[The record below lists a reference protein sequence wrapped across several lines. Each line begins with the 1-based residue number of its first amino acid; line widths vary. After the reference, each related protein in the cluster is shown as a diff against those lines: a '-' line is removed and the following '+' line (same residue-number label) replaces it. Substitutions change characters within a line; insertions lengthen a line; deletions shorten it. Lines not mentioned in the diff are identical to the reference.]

1 MGSISTLEDEV
12 QNLLPQSAAFDPPP
26 WQPLHVH
33 DPPEPPPP
41 DTREAEL
48 AALAAQEKL
57 GHDGKRQRV
66 RARRTV
72 DPFGG
77 LERWKIF
84 RTVKTSIHDELSMR
98 SNPCYLINLLPPHA
112 YTNRSTSFCTRYA
125 HTSTNKIRCP
135 VNIVKWTPDARRVLT
150 GSTSGE
156 FTLWNGLTFNFE
168 TILQAHDSAVRAMEW
183 SYSGQW
189 LISTDNNGVIKY
201 FQANMNNLQ
210 VFQGHNESIRD
221 ATWAPNDQRFA
232 TGSDDGTIK
241 IWNFEMMKEE
251 KTLTGH
257 GWDVKCVKWHP
268 TKGLLV
274 SGSKDN
280 LIKFWDPR
288 TSKVL
293 TTLHGHKNTVQAAAW
308 SPTGNLVA
316 TASRDQLVKVFDIR
330 AMKELATFR
339 GHKKE
344 VCSLAWH
351 PIHDDILVSGGSE
364 GAIIHWSMPD
374 LRLKDELEFA
384 HDSNVWSLAFHPL
397 GHILCSASND
407 HTTRFWSRGRPALK
421 ISGDRFHVGRDKAR
435 ELGTKE
441 EDEEDDFVPGLGG
454 NRGAGPNRGG
464 FQNSNQ
470 LPGMGSGM
478 NQRPQQQNFGGGG
491 GFNNNNNGN
500 NRPPPPPNF
509 GSGDSGFIPGFG
521 REPPP
526 PQMMNQVP
534 PPPPPGG
541 GGFGGGD
548 RRGMGQGGGFV
559 GDRQVS
565 YGGDRSGGQFIGD
578 RQGDYGNDRGGFGPQ
593 GGGGGG
599 FGPQGAGG
607 FGPQGTGGFGPP
619 GGGFGPDGVSD
630 HGRFGGYEDRNR
642 GGGGPHNFGPG
653 AGQGPPG
660 GSYGSNGGYGNNG
673 GPQGGGGG
681 MRRSGPLPSQ
691 QDALNTFG
699 GQPGQGWGNRR
710 GGGGGGRF

>member
-1 MGSISTLEDEV
+1 MMEDV
-12 QNLLPQSAAFDPPP
+12 QDLLPPSAHFAPSA
-26 WQPLHVH
+26 WQPEHMN
-33 DPPEPPPP
+33 DPPEPPAP
-41 DTREAEL
+41 DTREADL

-66 RARRTV
+66 RPRRTV

-84 RTVKTSIHDELSMR
+84 RTTQTSVHDQLFMR
-98 SNPCYLINLLPPHA
+98 TNPSYLINLLPPNA
-112 YTNRSTSFCTRYA
+112 YTNAAVSFCSRYA

-189 LISTDNNGVIKY
+189 LISADNNGVIKY

-210 VFQGHNESIRD
+210 AFQGHQESIRD
-221 ATWAPNDQRFA
+221 MSWAPNDMRFA

-293 TTLHGHKNTVQAAAW
+293 TTLHGHKNTVQAASW
-308 SPTGNLVA
+308 SPSGNLVA

-330 AMKELATFR
+330 AMKELVTLR

-344 VCSLAWH
+344 VCSVAWH

-364 GAIIHWSMPD
+364 GSIIHWSMPD

-407 HTTRFWSRGRPALK
+407 HTTRFWSRGRPGQRVLN
-421 ISGDRFHVGRDKAR
+421 DRFHLGRDKAR
-435 ELGTKE
+435 EMGSR
-441 EDEEDDFVPGLGG
+441 EDEEEEDFVPGLNSFGGG
-454 NRGAGPNRGG
+454 NRGGGGGRSYSNNNNNNNSGGSYNSRPNQNQGGQNYDRG
-464 FQNSNQ
+464 
-470 LPGMGSGM
+470 
-478 NQRPQQQNFGGGG
+478 RGGGG
-491 GFNNNNNGN
+491 GQQAPSGF
-500 NRPPPPPNF
+500 RPPAQYTPAP
-509 GSGDSGFIPGFG
+509 DQGFIPGFG
-521 REPPP
+521 REPLPGL
-526 PQMMNQVP
+526 NGSGP
-534 PPPPPGG
+534 PPP
-541 GGFGGGD
+541 
-548 RRGMGQGGGFV
+548 
-559 GDRQVS
+559 
-565 YGGDRSGGQFIGD
+565 
-578 RQGDYGNDRGGFGPQ
+578 
-593 GGGGGG
+593 
-599 FGPQGAGG
+599 
-607 FGPQGTGGFGPP
+607 
-619 GGGFGPDGVSD
+619 
-630 HGRFGGYEDRNR
+630 
-642 GGGGPHNFGPG
+642 
-653 AGQGPPG
+653 
-660 GSYGSNGGYGNNG
+660 SNG
-673 GPQGGGGG
+673 
-681 MRRSGPLPSQ
+681 LPSQ
-691 QDALNTFG
+691 FSF
-699 GQPGQGWGNRR
+699 PS
-710 GGGGGGRF
+710 